1 MQSVPSEADAFYNNL
16 ISRISSSNFCS
27 YSVHVGCDCNVEGE
41 VIDGCAEGRRRNTFR
56 ETLPTTYHNITST
69 TTSATNLRRC
79 RKNNILH
86 SAISSSTSNKSPR
99 QLNNLRSRLQ
109 KNQPRF
115 QSVLFNLIP
124 QNGRNTTH
132 HKRWREAFCIL
143 TVTK

>member
-56 ETLPTTYHNITST
+56 ETLLPTTYHNITST

-79 RKNNILH
+79 RKNNIMQQ
-86 SAISSSTSNKSPR
+86 SAAALATNHPG
-99 QLNNLRSRLQ
+99 N
-109 KNQPRF
+109 
-115 QSVLFNLIP
+115 
-124 QNGRNTTH
+124 
-132 HKRWREAFCIL
+132 
-143 TVTK
+143 